1 MSKFFRNPAAL
12 SAIVLLFA
20 ASNLKPADFK
30 HDIVYQIIT
39 DRFFDGDT
47 TNDNPPQSSGL
58 YDATKTNWQAYWG
71 GDLAGIQQKLAYIA
85 GMGVTAIWISPPVDN
100 ENVSEGGA
108 TVGAPYHGYQGHDF
122 KRIEEHFG
130 DASNS
135 WTAFDNLVT
144 AAHNSG
150 IKVIVDFAPNHS
162 NNNNN
167 GEFGK
172 FYDNGTLVGDYTHDT
187 NGYYHHNPDISDFND
202 RYQVQY
208 YTLSDLADFNQE
220 NATVDAYLKS
230 AVQLFQ
236 QHNVDGFRVDAI
248 KHATW
253 GWLYSFVNSIY
264 TNANTFTFGEWIADT
279 TSDALYHDLYKFANH
294 SGFSALDFSVYHA
307 IDDVFAYN
315 NGFSELDSVL
325 SQEAANFQQAN
336 DLVTFIDN
344 HDRQR
349 FLSIN
354 NNQNRLHEAL
364 AFLLTCRGVPV
375 IYYGTEQ
382 YLHNDTNYGNDPYNR
397 PWMSSYDTTT
407 TAYKLISKL
416 TALRKANAAIAY
428 GTSVQRWINNDV
440 YIYERAFAGSVVL
453 VAINKNDSSAVPIS
467 GLYTALPT
475 GSYSDY
481 LAGLLAGFAITVSN
495 AGGSHAVANFSLPA
509 HTVAIWTYTPPT
521 ALTPLLASAG
531 PDVAQ
536 PGVQVTLAGSFAGT
550 NRVNFGSAS
559 ANVLNTTSNDITV
572 VVPSVSNGQY
582 NVTVADAGGKVSNS
596 IPFTVLGGKLIP
608 VTFTVNNATPT
619 NPGDYIFLTGSTV
632 ELGSWNTTWDGAVG
646 PLLCPNY
653 PNWFSNV
660 SVPAGQPIRF
670 KFIKIAADGTVT
682 WENGANHSYTVPTS
696 GTGFVNVNWQN

>member
-1 MSKFFRNPAAL
+1 MLKLQLIAVA
-12 SAIVLLFA
+12 LLFTSSSTKA
-20 ASNLKPADFK
+20 ADFK
-30 HDIVYQIIT
+30 HDIIYQIIT
-39 DRFFDGDT
+39 DRFFDGNT
-47 TNDNPPQSSGL
+47 ANNNQSESSGL

-71 GDLAGIQQKLAYIA
+71 GDLVGIQQKMSYIA

-100 ENVSEGGA
+100 ENVSKGGS

-130 DASNS
+130 DANNT
-135 WTAFDNLVT
+135 WAAFDSLVT

-167 GEFGK
+167 GELGAL
-172 FYDNGTLVGDYTHDT
+172 YDSGTFLGNYINDT
-187 NGYYHHNPDISDFND
+187 NGYYHHNPNIADFND

-208 YTLSDLADFNQE
+208 YTLSNLADFNQE
-220 NATVDAYLKS
+220 NATMDAYLKS

-236 QHNVDGFRVDAI
+236 QHKVDGFRVDAI

-279 TSDALYHDLYKFANH
+279 TSDDLYHDLYKFANH
-294 SGFSALDFSVYHA
+294 SGFSVLDFPLYHA
-307 IDDVFAYN
+307 VDDVFAYG
-315 NGFSELDSVL
+315 NGFSEIDSVL
-325 SQEAANFQQAN
+325 VQEAANFQQAN

-354 NNQNRLHEAL
+354 NNRNRLHEAL

-382 YLHNDTNYGNDPYNR
+382 YLHNGTNGGNDPYNR
-397 PWMSSYDTTT
+397 PWMSAYDTTT
-407 TAYKLISKL
+407 TAYRLVRKL
-416 TALRKANAAIAY
+416 ADLRKGNAAIAY
-428 GTSVQRWINNDV
+428 GTSGQRWINNDV

-453 VAINKNDSSAVPIS
+453 VAINKNDSSATAIS
-467 GLYTALPT
+467 GLNTALPA
-475 GSYSDY
+475 GAYNDY
-481 LAGLLAGFAITVSN
+481 LSGLLRGISINVSN
-495 AGGSHAVANFSLPA
+495 AGGNNPVTNFSLPA
-509 HTVAIWTYTPPT
+509 HTVAIWTYAPTIPGTPT
-521 ALTPLLASAG
+521 LASTG

-536 PGVQVTLAGSFAGT
+536 PGVQVTLAGSFSGP
-550 NRVNFGSAS
+550 NKVKFGSTAATIRS
-559 ANVLNTTSNDITV
+559 SSSNQIIVTV
-572 VVPSVSNGQY
+572 PAMVNGKY
-582 NVTVADAGGKVSNS
+582 NVTVIDSGGKVSNGV
-596 IPFTVLGGKLIP
+596 PFTVLAAKLIP

-619 NPGDYIFLTGSTV
+619 NPGDYVFLTGSTV
-632 ELGSWNTTWDGAVG
+632 ELGSWSTTWDGAVG

-660 SVPAGQPIRF
+660 GVPAGQNIQF
-670 KFIKIAADGTVT
+670 KFVKIAADGTVT

-696 GTGFVNVNWQN
+696 GTGHVTVSWQN